1 VAHNP
6 PPPTH
11 AEMLSHQPSLLMALM
26 GLVTLPRT
34 LPLIARRTRA
44 PLALLWLGVLM
55 TILLAGLAVYWLE
68 TPRWLQDF
76 MLSETPAAQAV
87 APTQAQTDDPHWW
100 QVYFTR
106 GADGGCLEADT
117 MADEQA
123 VTRALVSQI
132 EQAQESIYIAAFSFD
147 LESVAL
153 ALMDAARRGVEVV
166 FITDDLYGLAD
177 DEIKFPQAPYFERLR
192 QAGVQVQTD
201 GGAGLMHNKFIIF
214 DRSAVWTGSLNLTRN
229 GVCRNNNN
237 AVLIHSESL
246 AAIYLREFEEMHRYE
261 FGASSPSTLAEQTV
275 YIDGHGV
282 RVFFAP
288 EDQVLAN
295 LTPIVALTQQEV
307 LFMAYS
313 FTTHALCD
321 EMVAL
326 HQQGVA
332 VRGVFE
338 SRGSGAD
345 HSCLTELLA
354 SGADVRQDGNPAAM
368 HHKVIILD
376 RRYVITG
383 SFNFS
388 NSADQTNDENLI
400 IIDDPALAQWFI
412 DEFELRWSVAQELSQ

>member
-1 VAHNP
+1 
-6 PPPTH
+6 
-11 AEMLSHQPSLLMALM
+11 MLSHQPSLVMALM
-26 GLVTLPRT
+26 GLVSLPRT

-44 PLALLWLGVLM
+44 PLALLWLGVLV
-55 TILLAGLAVYWLE
+55 TVLLAGLAVFWLE
-68 TPRWLQDF
+68 TARWMQAFL
-76 MLSETPAAQAV
+76 LSDTPAAEAVEPAQAEIEE
-87 APTQAQTDDPHWW
+87 AHWW
-100 QVYFTR
+100 QVYFTL
-106 GADGGCLEADT
+106 GADGGCLDADS

-132 EQAQESIYIAAFSFD
+132 EQAQESIYIAAFTFN

-177 DEIKFPQAPYFERLR
+177 DEIKFPQAPYFERLA

-201 GGAGLMHNKFIIF
+201 GGSGLMHNKFIIF
-214 DRSAVWTGSLNLTRN
+214 DRKAVWTGSMNLTRN

-237 AVLIHSESL
+237 AVLIHSEAL
-246 AAIYLREFEEMHRYE
+246 AAIYLNEFEEMRRYE
-261 FGASSPSTLAEQTV
+261 FGGSSPSMLEDQTV
-275 YIDGHGV
+275 YIEGHGV

-288 EDQVLAN
+288 EDQVLSN
-295 LTPIVALTQQEV
+295 LVPILALTQQEV

-313 FTTHALCD
+313 FTTHGLCD
-321 EMVAL
+321 EMANL
-326 HQQGVA
+326 QQQGVA

-338 SRGSGAD
+338 SRGSSVD
-345 HSCLTELLA
+345 HSCLNDLLA
-354 SGADVRQDGNPAAM
+354 SGAEVRQDGNPAAM

-388 NSADQTNDENLI
+388 NSADQRNDENLI
-400 IIDDPALAQWFI
+400 IIDDPVLAQLFI
-412 DEFELRWSVAQELSQ
+412 DEFELRWSVAQVPAQ

>member
-11 AEMLSHQPSLLMALM
+11 EEMLSHQPSLVMALL
-26 GLVTLPRT
+26 GLVSLRRT

-44 PLALLWLGVLM
+44 PLALLWLGPLVI
-55 TILLAGLAVYWLE
+55 ILLAGLAVFWLE
-68 TPRWLQDF
+68 TAGWLQAF
-76 MLSETPAAQAV
+76 LLSETPAAQAV
-87 APTQAQTDDPHWW
+87 EPAQAETAEAHWW
-100 QVYFTR
+100 QVYFTL
-106 GADGGCLEADT
+106 GADGGCLEADA
-117 MADEQA
+117 MADDQA

-177 DEIKFPQAPYFERLR
+177 DEIKYPQAPYFERLA

-201 GGAGLMHNKFIIF
+201 GSSGLMHNKFIIF
-214 DRSAVWTGSLNLTRN
+214 DRKAVWTGSLNLTRN

-237 AVLIHSESL
+237 AVLIHSQAL
-246 AAIYLREFEEMHRYE
+246 ADIYLHEFEEMRRYE
-261 FGASSPSTLAEQTV
+261 FGTSSPSTLAEQTV

-295 LTPIVALTQQEV
+295 LTPIIALSQQEV

-338 SRGSGAD
+338 SRGSGAE
-345 HSCLTELLA
+345 HSCFNDLLA
-354 SGADVRQDGNPAAM
+354 SGADVRQDSNPAAM

-400 IIDDPALAQWFI
+400 IIDDPVLAQWFI
-412 DEFELRWSVAQELSQ
+412 DEFALRWSVAQEPSQ

>member
-1 VAHNP
+1 VEHNP

-11 AEMLSHQPSLLMALM
+11 EEMLSHQPSLVMALL

-44 PLALLWLGVLM
+44 PLALLWLGVLV
-55 TILLAGLAVYWLE
+55 TILLAGLTVYWLE
-68 TPRWLQDF
+68 TPQWLQHF
-76 MLSETPAAQAV
+76 LLHETPAAEVV
-87 APTQAQTDDPHWW
+87 APVETTEPHWW
-100 QVYFTR
+100 QVYFTL
-106 GADGGCLEADT
+106 GADGGCLDADA

-132 EQAQESIYIAAFSFD
+132 EQAQESIYIAAFTFN

-153 ALMDAARRGVEVV
+153 GLMDAAQRGVEVV

-177 DEIKFPQAPYFERLR
+177 DEIKFPQAPYFERLA

-201 GGAGLMHNKFIIF
+201 GGTGLMHNKFIIF
-214 DRSAVWTGSLNLTRN
+214 DRTAVWTGSLNLTRN
-229 GVCRNNNN
+229 GACRNNNN

-246 AAIYLREFEEMHRYE
+246 AAIYLNEFEEMRRYE

-275 YIDGHGV
+275 YIDGQGV

-295 LTPIVALTQQEV
+295 LTPIIALTQQEV

-313 FTTHALCD
+313 FTTHGLCD
-321 EMVAL
+321 EIANL
-326 HQQGVA
+326 QQQGVA
-332 VRGVFE
+332 VRGIFE
-338 SRGSGAD
+338 SRGSGAE
-345 HSCLTELLA
+345 HSCFNDLLA
-354 SGADVRQDGNPAAM
+354 SGAEVRQDGNPAAM

-376 RRYVITG
+376 RRYVISG

-388 NSADQTNDENLI
+388 NSADQRNDENLI
-400 IIDDPALAQWFI
+400 IIDDPALAQLFV
-412 DEFELRWSVAQELSQ
+412 DEFELRWSVAQEPAQ

>member
-1 VAHNP
+1 VAHKP

-11 AEMLSHQPSLLMALM
+11 AELLSHQPSLVMALM
-26 GLVTLPRT
+26 GLVSLRRT

-44 PLALLWLGVLM
+44 PLMLLWLGVLV
-55 TILLAGLAVYWLE
+55 TILLAGLAVFWLD
-68 TPRWLQDF
+68 TAGWLQPF
-76 MLSETPAAQAV
+76 LLSETPAAEAVEPAQAETEE
-87 APTQAQTDDPHWW
+87 AHWW
-100 QVYFTR
+100 QVFFTL
-106 GADGGCLEADT
+106 GADGGCLDAAE

-153 ALMDAARRGVEVV
+153 ALMDAAQRGVEVV

-177 DEIKFPQAPYFERLR
+177 DEIKYPQAPYFERLA
-192 QAGVQVQTD
+192 QAGAQVQTD
-201 GGAGLMHNKFIIF
+201 RGAGLMHNKFIIF

-237 AVLIHSESL
+237 ALLIHSEAL
-246 AAIYLREFEEMHRYE
+246 ADIYLHEFEEMRRYE
-261 FGASSPSTLAEQTV
+261 FGAASPSTLEDQTV

-295 LTPIVALTQQEV
+295 LTPIIALTQQEV

-313 FTTHALCD
+313 FTTHGLCD
-321 EMVAL
+321 EMVNL
-326 HQQGVA
+326 QQQGVA

-338 SRGSGAD
+338 SRGSSVD
-345 HSCLTELLA
+345 HSCLNDLLA
-354 SGADVRQDGNPAAM
+354 SGAEVRQDGNPAAM

-388 NSADQTNDENLI
+388 NSADQSNDENLI
-400 IIDDPALAQWFI
+400 IIDDPALAQLFI
-412 DEFELRWSVAQELSQ
+412 DEFELRWSVAQTPAQ